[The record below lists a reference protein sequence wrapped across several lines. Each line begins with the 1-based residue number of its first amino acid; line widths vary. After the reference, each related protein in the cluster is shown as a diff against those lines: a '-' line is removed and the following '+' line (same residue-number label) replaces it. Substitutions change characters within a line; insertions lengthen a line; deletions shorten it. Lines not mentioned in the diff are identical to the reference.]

1 MRRLTLAGQMAVML
15 AVCILIAQ
23 AVSFALVLETRRS
36 SNLDAAI
43 LPAAQQLATAVA
55 NRSQGVA
62 PPPTAP
68 AAHPAKV
75 SDKAPIAAN
84 ATRLGAAETR
94 VSQALAEQRIR
105 PREIRAVHADAT
117 FLKPG
122 FIRLAVQLEDGQWLS
137 VLAPGPTPL
146 GPMAAEL
153 AVQAAGLYLLLLGL
167 ALLLLRRSGRS
178 LQRLAEASNSLLSP
192 TTHPPL
198 PVEGPRDIRA
208 LIASFNAME
217 QRLSALV
224 REKNI
229 MLGALGHDL
238 RTPLTALR
246 LEAAG
251 IAEDDTREAMV
262 GTIESMHAQFENIL
276 TLARFDGEAA
286 RAQFDLAASV
296 AAVVDGYRSAGQP
309 VRFEPSDAEIT
320 LVGNEEGLRQALRNL
335 IDNALRYGGTAE
347 VGLIGGEGEAIVAVA
362 DHGPGIAPA
371 RFAEA
376 IAPFGRLEPSR
387 GSSGHGLGLAIVEAV
402 ARLHGGRLELSA
414 NSPTGLIARLMI
426 PLSPPTAPRQSSR
439 P

>member
-23 AVSFALVLETRRS
+23 AVSFTLVLETRRS
-36 SNLDAAI
+36 SSLDAAI
-43 LPAAQQLATAVA
+43 IPAAQRLASAVA
-55 NRSQGVA
+55 RRSEGV
-62 PPPTAP
+62 PSVPEP
-68 AAHPAKV
+68 AARMAKV
-75 SDKAPIAAN
+75 SAKAPIAAN
-84 ATRLGAAETR
+84 ATRLGAAESR
-94 VSQALAEQRIR
+94 VAEELAEQQIR
-105 PREIRAVHADAT
+105 PREVRAVHADAT
-117 FLKPG
+117 LLKPG
-122 FIRLAVQLEDGQWLS
+122 VIRLAVELDDGQWLS
-137 VLAPGPTPL
+137 VLAPGPAPL
-146 GPMAAEL
+146 GPLIAEL
-153 AVQAAGLYLLLLGL
+153 LLQAAALYVVLLLL

-178 LQRLAEASNSLLSP
+178 LRRLADASNSLLSP
-192 TTHPPL
+192 TAHPPL
-198 PVEGPRDIRA
+198 PIEGPRDIRA

-217 QRLSALV
+217 QRLSAMV

-286 RAQFDLAASV
+286 RAEFDLAASV

-335 IDNALRYGGTAE
+335 IDNALRYAGTAE
-347 VGLIGGEGEAIVAVA
+347 VSLIRGEGEAIVAVA

-387 GSSGHGLGLAIVEAV
+387 GSGGHGLGLAIVEAV
-402 ARLHGGRLELSA
+402 ARLHGGRLELGT
-414 NSPTGLIARLMI
+414 NPPTGLIARLVI
-426 PLSPPTAPRQSSR
+426 PLSPPTAQRQSSR